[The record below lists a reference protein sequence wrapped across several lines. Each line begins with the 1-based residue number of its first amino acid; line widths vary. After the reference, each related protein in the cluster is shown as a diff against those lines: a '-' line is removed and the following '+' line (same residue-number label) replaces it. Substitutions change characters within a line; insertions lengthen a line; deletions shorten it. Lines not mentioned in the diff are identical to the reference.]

1 MTKAKPFIWLTAGIL
16 IGLLLFKVFSL
27 GKSTGK
33 EGIDESYVLRNQIEH
48 LNKMVVMEQNF
59 TTLNNRKIN
68 FKVFGANV
76 SEKELTAVTTTTAQV
91 SYDLNKM
98 KVQVDTI
105 NKKLI
110 IEELPEPQITI
121 RPAVEIRGM
130 DDSFFDRIGEDEV
143 KSITGKAKADAI
155 ARVDQ
160 EKLLADGKVQL
171 HKNLDQLFVLAKAL
185 HYTIED
191 RTQTFKL

>member
-91 SYDLNKM
+91 SYDLNWMKM
-98 KVQVDTI
+98 QVDTI

-143 KSITGKAKADAI
+143 KSLTEKAKADAI